1 MQVSQILKENNERQR
16 IKNAPFNPITG
27 ENSPLDRVLFE
38 LKDFCLP
45 KQYIPLAMAEV
56 PLVKKLMHLGSIT
69 LLVDKLDEEV
79 TEENR
84 SAVAE
89 VLIQLRIKH
98 DFFYWAASLANI
110 KNKEGGGNILFVLNR
125 AQRRLVLR
133 LEKMRLTGKPI
144 RLILLKAR
152 QWGGSTAIQLYM
164 AWIQLVHKKGWYSA
178 IIAQDNSSAIRIKEM
193 YSKLLKEYPPS
204 MLGLP
209 DSHELEF
216 GSYGGSK
223 NDYIIKHGGKVAR
236 DTVVSIGSVV
246 SPDAIRSGDIA
257 MMHASEVGVWK
268 ETEEWNASKII
279 RSVSGAILNRP
290 LTMIV
295 YESTANGTGNFFH
308 NEWVR
313 ANKPEGDPEKSQ
325 MEAFFVP
332 WYEIELYEKP
342 FDNDKEREEFASWLI
357 KNMDNDKPD
366 GHPDPGT
373 YYWWLWGKGATLEN
387 INWYVTA
394 RKTYSEHADMAAEYP
409 SDDIEAF
416 KHSGHKVFDLYKL
429 SEMRKTCML
438 PDFVGDI
445 YADAVTGKKAFSNIH
460 LVPNER
466 GNLKIWEE
474 PDRETKMSERYIV
487 VVDPQKGKS
496 SSADPSC
503 ITVIDR
509 FWMIDG
515 GDETIVAEW
524 HGSIDM
530 DLLAWKAAQ
539 IAKFYNN
546 ALLVIERNTY
556 DNVKGKAMDEGEF
569 IIDQVADA
577 YSNMYIYIP
586 AGKVKERL
594 STSYGWFTN
603 GSTKPTI
610 INNLIAVVR
619 EMKYTEREEKAIDEM
634 TYYERKDD
642 GNWGAMEKKHDER
655 VITRSIGL
663 YISRNQMSLPKN
675 EPPISIRSKSLKSKK
690 Y

>member
-1 MQVSQILKENNERQR
+1 
-16 IKNAPFNPITG
+16 
-27 ENSPLDRVLFE
+27 
-38 LKDFCLP
+38 
-45 KQYIPLAMAEV
+45 
-56 PLVKKLMHLGSIT
+56 
-69 LLVDKLDEEV
+69 
-79 TEENR
+79 
-84 SAVAE
+84 
-89 VLIQLRIKH
+89 
-98 DFFYWAASLANI
+98 
-110 KNKEGGGNILFVLNR
+110 
-125 AQRRLVLR
+125 
-133 LEKMRLTGKPI
+133 MRLAGKPI

-152 QWGGSTAIQLYM
+152 QWGGSTAIQIYM

-193 YSKLLKEYPPS
+193 YSKLLKGYPPS

-325 MEAFFVP
+325 MEPFFVP

-373 YYWWLWGKGATLEN
+373 YYWWLWGKVATLEN

-429 SEMRKTCML
+429 SEMRKTCMP

-445 YADAVTGKKAFSNIH
+445 SADAVTGKKAFSNIH

-474 PDRETKMSERYIV
+474 PDRETKMSDRYIV
-487 VVDPQKGKS
+487 VVDPQKGRS

-509 FWMIDG
+509 FWMTEG

-539 IAKFYNN
+539 GI
-546 ALLVIERNTY
+546 RC
-556 DNVKGKAMDEGEF
+556 
-569 IIDQVADA
+569 
-577 YSNMYIYIP
+577 
-586 AGKVKERL
+586 
-594 STSYGWFTN
+594 ST
-603 GSTKPTI
+603 
-610 INNLIAVVR
+610 
-619 EMKYTEREEKAIDEM
+619 
-634 TYYERKDD
+634 
-642 GNWGAMEKKHDER
+642 
-655 VITRSIGL
+655 
-663 YISRNQMSLPKN
+663 YIS
-675 EPPISIRSKSLKSKK
+675 
-690 Y
+690 